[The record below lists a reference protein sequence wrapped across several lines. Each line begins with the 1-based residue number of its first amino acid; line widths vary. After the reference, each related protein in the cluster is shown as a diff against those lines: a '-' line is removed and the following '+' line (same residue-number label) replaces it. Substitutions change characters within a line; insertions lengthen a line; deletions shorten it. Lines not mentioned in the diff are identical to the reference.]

1 MITKEER
8 AIVSDRKTTCEEAS
22 LAPYTFSSIVG
33 LETYKQRALYLA
45 EKEVN
50 VLIVGE
56 SGTGKELFASS
67 IHNASDRARKPFV
80 IMNCAAIPESLFET
94 ELFGYRRG
102 AFTDARQ
109 DHTGRIEFA
118 SGGTLFLDEIGEL
131 PLPVQSKL
139 LRVIEDKSVT
149 RLGGNIHQHV
159 DVRYIFATNQDLGTL
174 VSARKFREDLYYR
187 ISAPCLKIPPL
198 RKRKHEIPA
207 LVERYLEHYHNDH
220 GAHITLTRGAL
231 SKLMRYHFPGNVR
244 ELHGIV
250 KNAVFICDT
259 GVISEAEVDIQ
270 HHGSSRNLKE
280 QLADHAV
287 RIIREQL
294 AANNHNVKMTAQQL
308 DISPRTIYRYLKK

>member
-1 MITKEER
+1 MC
-8 AIVSDRKTTCEEAS
+8 DRKTKGGEVPR
-22 LAPYTFSSIVG
+22 APYTFSSIVG
-33 LETYKQRALYLA
+33 LDTYKLRALHLA
-45 EKEVN
+45 QKEVN

-67 IHNASDRARKPFV
+67 IHNASVRARKPFV
-80 IMNCAAIPESLFET
+80 IMNCAAIPESLFES
-94 ELFGYRRG
+94 ELFGYRKG

-118 SGGTLFLDEIGEL
+118 SGGTLFLDEIGDL

-149 RLGGNIHQHV
+149 RLGGNAHQHV
-159 DVRYIFATNQDLGTL
+159 DVRYVFATNQDLGAL
-174 VSARKFREDLYYR
+174 VSARKFREELYYR

-198 RKRKHEIPA
+198 RKRKEEIPA
-207 LVERYLEHYHNDH
+207 LVEQYLEHCHYDH
-220 GAHITLTRGAL
+220 GLHITLTKGAL
-231 SKLMRYHFPGNVR
+231 SKLMKYHFPGNVR

-250 KNAVFICDT
+250 KNAVFICNS

-270 HHGSSRNLKE
+270 HHCSAKNLKE
-280 QLADHAV
+280 QLEEHAI

-294 AANNHNVKMTAQQL
+294 TVNNHNVKMTAQQL
-308 DISPRTIYRYLKK
+308 DISPRTLYRYLKK